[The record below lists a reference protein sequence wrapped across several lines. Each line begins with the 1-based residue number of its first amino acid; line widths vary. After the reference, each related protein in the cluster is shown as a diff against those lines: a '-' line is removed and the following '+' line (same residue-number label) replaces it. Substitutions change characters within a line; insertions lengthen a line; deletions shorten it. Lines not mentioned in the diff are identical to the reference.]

1 MTASIKTVKK
11 WLLDNVGNDAEAEIF
26 QSFLKTN
33 NINGWGTKKLASAYD
48 SMKSE
53 MGRLDRINE
62 APFKELAR
70 EHEAGRRKIFNK
82 YAGIADIPDEAVRN
96 EAYIER
102 GKEFTKLEDSFKKK
116 LAFKSEPKEYT
127 PKPNRQAINTESVQT
142 DMPAQKPKPT
152 NKETATTESTK
163 PVEVTKPVADT
174 PKPVEAAP
182 TVEAKPT
189 ATKTVKDT
197 EAPKPQATP
206 KVAPATEAKTEAPVK
221 ETMNQKTEAV
231 KGKPTNSEYQ
241 GVKTAFTDM
250 DKYNGSK
257 ATLNTVNLDKDN
269 MDLFPTNYAEK
280 NLTESLYKRKDRFKR
295 RTIYN
300 VKNAPKNALKA
311 VAGFGATTMLL
322 GTGILLMD
330 GTFNSNPAGPKTNS
344 ELYNPYTRWDE
355 TSYPMGNPNRPYP
368 FEPMPVVDIPEFY
381 TMGQQPD
388 DMHTLY
394 RPVRW

>member
-48 SMKSE
+48 SMKAE
-53 MGRLDRINE
+53 MGKLDRINE

-96 EAYIER
+96 EAYVER
-102 GKEFTKLEDSFKKK
+102 GKEFAKLEDSFKKK
-116 LAFKSEPKEYT
+116 LAFKSEPKEYA
-127 PKPNRQAINTESVQT
+127 PKPNRQAINTEFVQT

-152 NKETATTESTK
+152 NKEIATTERIQ
-163 PVEVTKPVADT
+163 PVADT

-206 KVAPATEAKTEAPVK
+206 KVAPATEAKTEALVK

-344 ELYNPYTRWDE
+344 ELYNPYTR
-355 TSYPMGNPNRPYP
+355 
-368 FEPMPVVDIPEFY
+368 
-381 TMGQQPD
+381 
-388 DMHTLY
+388 
-394 RPVRW
+394 